1 MEIVND
7 DMNVPSTTSLENNN
21 KMMVQENTQ
30 VLSPSTMIPV
40 NDVLLSTQGEMSSFN
55 KQQPSSIIGKKRE
68 RGESGLTTLDNETI
82 NTTNKMIKIT
92 PSKQNQINDEVRKGV
107 ENNNNNN
114 KTTPT
119 TDMVKTNATMMMM
132 KEAPSPGMSKSLN
145 VDANQTKVTE
155 DGWVL
160 VSSPSASA
168 INSEQQVH
176 VTDTDAKKQS
186 TEAMDIEADE
196 AKTTTTTTVVVI
208 EKTPEEIARENLK
221 KAEKDLK
228 ESIQDLEKKEQMIHA
243 EMEADEEQKKHDAYL
258 RGLARDL
265 LSLEPATDAVTDCVI
280 DLIADVQEMYYDEKN
295 PWDPRE
301 KEELNYDK
309 IDEVNFSMDIE
320 SDGGDTNN
328 NKADNNNDNNGLT
341 KVVSKNAIP
350 VDNHPTYY
358 TEHFQKIF
366 NEFAYCNVQYIALSF
381 NDGPLGITLEAI
393 DGRPDLYRVAQLN
406 PDGQAAKKIVLQVGD
421 ILRTV
426 NNIEVQGKDFDDVVK
441 IIQKVKRPAIF
452 RFSRHGRCV
461 PLPKKPRPPRSLK
474 ERLED
479 LRYERLQRS
488 VFVAR
493 EQTERYKLRF
503 IEANNRMKEAEATA
517 KHVSKQNSELRRE
530 INKHVE
536 EQTKRDKVV
545 DKMKSKYQKLTKQA
559 QDAVIQR
566 SLLST
571 EIARLKEELERN
583 KSELHR
589 SNMTRINELNTQA
602 VSATINPEK
611 NDEMKKKLKLAR
623 AKCEQYERSTE
634 KRRMDDA
641 KKAKYLPKRFRK
653 CIRKRLNDQIRIPN
667 ECLTGRSGRGEFA
680 ITIEHVPDYVF
691 NAIFGNVGK
700 GIDNTGDKT
709 KNSNSNNIDNANKQ
723 TIVNGTK
730 IRKMLTS
737 NDVFNCFGKTFR
749 QEQSITI
756 PKPKR
761 FILDLAAIKG
771 EYSLALTYQ
780 TDNLSLK
787 IIGVFTCEEAVGMAA
802 SLGKN
807 IRLGGM

>member
-21 KMMVQENTQ
+21 KMMVQENMQ

-68 RGESGLTTLDNETI
+68 RGESGLTTLDNKTI

-92 PSKQNQINDEVRKGV
+92 PSKQNQINYEVRKGV
-107 ENNNNNN
+107 ENNNNN

-328 NKADNNNDNNGLT
+328 NKADNDNDNNGLT

-350 VDNHPTYY
+350 VDNHPTYF

>member
-92 PSKQNQINDEVRKGV
+92 PSKENQINDEVRKGV

>member
-168 INSEQQVH
+168 INSEQQVP
-176 VTDTDAKKQS
+176 VTDMDAKKQS

-350 VDNHPTYY
+350 VDNHPTYF

-709 KNSNSNNIDNANKQ
+709 KNNNSNNIDNANKQ